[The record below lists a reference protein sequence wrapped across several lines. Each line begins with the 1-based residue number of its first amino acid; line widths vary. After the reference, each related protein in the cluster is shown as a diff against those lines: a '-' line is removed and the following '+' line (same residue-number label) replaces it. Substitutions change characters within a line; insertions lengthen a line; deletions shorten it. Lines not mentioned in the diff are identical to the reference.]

1 LTEDTWRDRLA
12 RLPLRWVALSAA
24 VVLAVV
30 GVTVA
35 VTHDGGPRRT
45 ESLLAD
51 DPSTAPGTPSPDAV
65 ATSSAPTALPSAT
78 PERSAS
84 SDPSSTALPSRCEGP
99 LAPGAMADASCDA
112 LHPHSGLPHPC
123 ISPRNACAW
132 PDAHGAV
139 PAGPYDL
146 VVKANGDSLHVTWST
161 TSQDLAGDRYAGPVH
176 QFVLRLLHP
185 GSDTVLTTR
194 FFATSVHAT
203 DLTGL
208 APGHY
213 DVLLQELNDSGL
225 SAGIDNDATIA
236 APPPSPTP
244 SPTPSPEPTPTP
256 TS

>member
-1 LTEDTWRDRLA
+1 LNEGVWRDRLA
-12 RLPLRWVALSAA
+12 RLPLRWAALSVA

-30 GVTVA
+30 GVTLV
-35 VTHDGGPRRT
+35 VTHDRGPRST
-45 ESLLAD
+45 ESLLAE
-51 DPSTAPGTPSPDAV
+51 DPPTATDSPSPEAV
-65 ATSSAPTALPSAT
+65 ATSSPTALPSAT
-78 PERSAS
+78 PEPSTS
-84 SDPSSTALPSRCEGP
+84 QEPSSAALPSRCQGP
-99 LAPGAMADASCDA
+99 LPSGAIADASCDA
-112 LHPHSGLPHPC
+112 MHPHSGLPHPC

-146 VVKANGDSLHVTWST
+146 VVKANGDALHVTWST

-185 GSDTVLTTR
+185 GSDTVLKTEL
-194 FFATSVHAT
+194 FATSVHAT

-213 DVLLQELNDSGL
+213 DVILQELNDSGL

-236 APPPSPTP
+236 APPPSATP
-244 SPTPSPEPTPTP
+244 SPTPSPEPTPSP